1 MNIPPIISKIFKKI
15 LSKQLFFYFQ
25 NILSKF
31 QCGFRKVFS
40 TQNCSLLLTE
50 KWKKAVDKDQS
61 LGALLTDLSKA
72 FDCLSHDLLIAEFLL
87 HHCLND

>member
-1 MNIPPIISKIFKKI
+1 MNIPSIISKIFKKI

-40 TQNCSLLLTE
+40 TQNCSLLLIE
-50 KWKKAVDKDQS
+50 KWKKAVEKD
-61 LGALLTDLSKA
+61 
-72 FDCLSHDLLIAEFLL
+72 
-87 HHCLND
+87 